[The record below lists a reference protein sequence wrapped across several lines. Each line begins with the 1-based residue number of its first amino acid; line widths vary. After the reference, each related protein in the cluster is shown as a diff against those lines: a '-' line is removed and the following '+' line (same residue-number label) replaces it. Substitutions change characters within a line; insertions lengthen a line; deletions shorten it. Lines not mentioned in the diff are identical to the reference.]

1 MVTKL
6 PADGHQKEPSS
17 DVVVNICGVLNNLVT
32 CSSLAARDI
41 TYFDG
46 IPKLISIKES
56 ANSRWIST
64 EDIYTFYD
72 MATWAKCY
80 TKYRRCSLNWFF
92 FFFFVQALGRWKQLK
107 QQPQFSATCSSTRNC
122 TNSSNRWVLHN
133 NKIKNAI
140 LMDGQFSIREFLHS
154 RMCCRWLNRENT
166 RS

>member
-80 TKYRRCSLNWFF
+80 TKYRRCSLNWFSF
-92 FFFFVQALGRWKQLK
+92 FFCPSSGKMKAAKAAATVLSNMFQYKKLHKQFK
-107 QQPQFSATCSSTRNC
+107 QVSAS
-122 TNSSNRWVLHN
+122 
-133 NKIKNAI
+133 
-140 LMDGQFSIREFLHS
+140 
-154 RMCCRWLNRENT
+154 
-166 RS
+166 